1 MKILI
6 SILKYSLSL
15 AIAILLLWVVFKDI
29 DLQDLMEKFINVDY
43 KWVLASIGISLI
55 SHLLRSL
62 RWNLIL
68 QPVGYSPKVSNTFVA
83 VMVGYLA
90 NFIIP
95 RMGEVTR
102 CGILHRIE
110 KIPFKTSIGTVIAE
124 RAFDLVTLLFL
135 IGVTLLFEFDRL
147 SGLFAGI
154 FTEKIMGIERNLH
167 QFYLFI
173 IIFILAVVIV
183 IVLAILY
190 KNKIRRT
197 LIYVKVMRF
206 RQGIVEGFLS
216 IVRLKN
222 KWRFLLY
229 TFLMWFLY
237 YLMTYTFFF
246 ALEPTSRLG
255 PLAAITILVVGSI
268 GMTAPVQGGFGAF
281 HFFVAEALLLYG
293 LPIDDGLAFATLY
306 HTSQFITVVLTGSVC
321 FIISI
326 IIGKK
331 LATKTPRH
339 KETQR

>member
-1 MKILI
+1 MKRILI
-6 SILKYSLSL
+6 SILKYTLSL
-15 AIAILLLWVVFKDI
+15 AIAILLLWYVFKDI
-29 DLQDLMEKFINVDY
+29 DWSKMQQDLQNADY
-43 KWVLASIGISLI
+43 KWVLASIVISLI

-68 QPVGYSPKVSNTFVA
+68 QPLGYSPKVSNTFVA

-90 NFIIP
+90 NFVYP
-95 RMGEVTR
+95 RLGEVTR

-124 RAFDLVTLLFL
+124 RAFDLITLLFL

-147 SGLFAGI
+147 SGLFAGV
-154 FTEKIMGIERNLH
+154 FTEIIKGIERNLQ

-190 KNKIRRT
+190 KKKIRRT

-206 RQGIVEGFLS
+206 WQGIVEGFLS
-216 IVRLKN
+216 ILRLKN

-246 ALEPTSRLG
+246 ALESTSRLG
-255 PLAAITILVVGSI
+255 PLASITILVVGSI
-268 GMTAPVQGGFGAF
+268 GMTAPVPGGIGAF
-281 HFFVAEALLLYG
+281 HLFVAKALELYG
-293 LPIDDGLAFATLY
+293 LPFDDGKAFATLY
-306 HTSQFITVVLTGSVC
+306 HTSQFITVALTGSVC

-326 IIGKK
+326 IIAKK
-331 LATKTPRH
+331 LK
-339 KETQR
+339 KI